1 MKKVVL
7 IDGNNLIFRSYYA
20 TAYRGEILTNSK
32 GLPTN
37 AVYAYIQMLL
47 KIIAEEKPS
56 HIMVAFDKGKTFR
69 HESYDDYKG
78 GRSETP
84 KELKEQIPYAKKVT
98 RAMGITVEEIENYE
112 ADDIIGTYS
121 KKIDEEVL
129 VVSSDRDLLQLIS
142 PNVKMKLLKMK
153 DYVYYNEKSF
163 YEDYGIKPIEIIDLK
178 ALMGDSS
185 DNIKGVAG
193 IGEKTALKLIKEYHT
208 IDNLYKNIDDL
219 KGKVKENLLND
230 KESAYKSLELATIYL
245 DVPIEVNLEKIA
257 YKGSN
262 EEELNSL
269 LKELEFNSLINK
281 MSIKKSEEK
290 LDIEIVEDINF
301 RLNEDYSLYLVS
313 SNLSY
318 FKSLTIGV
326 AISTKDKNYFIKKEY
341 FNEDLFNNNFN
352 KYTYDV
358 KRVDV
363 ALSLLNF
370 NNNINFDNYIAYYLL
385 NEKITE
391 DISFI
396 MLNKG
401 YDVKLNED
409 IFKKD
414 KLLIEEETLIND
426 ACKKARFIYEEKERL
441 KEEIEKN
448 NLHYLYYDIELKL
461 ASILANMEKE
471 GILVDK
477 DYLDSLESEI
487 KEKLKTLEEKI
498 YAISEEEFNISS
510 PKQLGVILF
519 EKLNIPYPKKSKNSN
534 YSTDKEV
541 LDKIRLFNPIV
552 SLVEEYRMLSKLN
565 SNYVV
570 GLKEQIM
577 SDNKVHTIY
586 NQCLTR
592 TGRLSS
598 KDPNLQNIPNHD
610 EYGRLIRK
618 CFVSKE
624 GYTFLSSDYSQ
635 IELRLFAELSN
646 VESLK
651 EAFINSE
658 DIHSFTASKIFNKDI
673 KDVTKEERS
682 RAKAVN
688 FGIIYGI
695 SSFGL
700 ANDLG
705 INVNDAKDFIDRY
718 MEKFDG
724 IKAYMKKEVEDAKEK
739 GYVTTIM
746 NRKRYI
752 DEIKAS
758 NYMIRMQGERM
769 ALNTPIQGSGSD
781 ILKKAMIDID
791 SEFKEKNIKSKMLLQ
806 IHDELIFE
814 VKEEEIEI
822 VKEIVKERM
831 ENAFKLSVPLVV
843 DINMGKDLYE
853 AK

>member
-1 MKKVVL
+1 MEKVVL

-20 TAYRGEILTNSK
+20 TAYRGELLTNSK

-37 AVYAYIQMLL
+37 AIYAYVQMLI
-47 KIIAEEKPS
+47 KIIAEEKPT

-78 GRSETP
+78 GRNETP
-84 KELKEQIPYAKKVT
+84 SELKQQIPYAKQIT
-98 RAMGITVEEIENYE
+98 RAMGITVEELENYE

-121 KKIDEEVL
+121 KKIETEVL
-129 VVSSDRDLLQLIS
+129 LVSSDRDLLQLIS

-153 DYVYYNEKSF
+153 DFIYYDEKSF
-163 YEDYGIKPIEIIDLK
+163 YEDYGIKPIEVIDLK

-185 DNIKGVAG
+185 DNIKGVTG

-208 IDNLYKNIDDL
+208 IDNLYKNIDNL
-219 KGKVKENLLND
+219 KGKIKENLLND

-245 DVPIEVNLEKIA
+245 NVPIEVNLEKIV

-269 LKELEFNSLINK
+269 LKELEFTSLFNK
-281 MSIKKSEEK
+281 MKMKKNEEK
-290 LDIEIVEDINF
+290 LEIEIIEDTNF
-301 RLNEDYSLYLVS
+301 SLNEDYSLYLLS

-318 FKSLTIGV
+318 FKSKTLGV
-326 AISTKDKNYFIKKEY
+326 AISTKDKNYFIKTEY
-341 FNEDLFNNNFN
+341 FNDKIFNNNFN
-352 KYTYDV
+352 KYTYDE

-391 DISFI
+391 DIAFI
-396 MLNKG
+396 MNNKG

-414 KLLIEEETLIND
+414 KILIEEENLIND
-426 ACKKARFIYEEKERL
+426 ACKKARFIYEEKNRL
-441 KEEIEKN
+441 IEEIDKN
-448 NLHYLYYDIELKL
+448 DLHYLYYDIELKL
-461 ASILANMEKE
+461 ALILANMEKE

-477 DYLDSLESEI
+477 SYLDNLEIEI
-487 KEKLKTLEEKI
+487 RAKLKDLEEKI

-541 LDKIRLFNPIV
+541 LDKIRIFNPIV

-577 SDNKVHTIY
+577 SDNKIHTIY

-618 CFVSKE
+618 CFISQE

-635 IELRLFAELSN
+635 IELRLFAEFSN
-646 VESLK
+646 VDSLK
-651 EAFINSE
+651 EAFINNE
-658 DIHSFTASKIFNKDI
+658 DIHRFTAAKIFNKDI

-682 RAKAVN
+682 KAKAVN

-700 ANDLG
+700 ANDLS
-705 INVNDAKDFIDRY
+705 INVNDAKDFIDKY
-718 MEKFDG
+718 MEKFHG
-724 IKAYMKKEVEDAKEK
+724 IKEYMKKEVEDAKK
-739 GYVTTIM
+739 LGYVKTIM
-746 NRKRYI
+746 NRKRLI
-752 DEIKAS
+752 DEIKSS

-791 SEFKEKNIKSKMLLQ
+791 TEFKNKNIKSKMLLQ
-806 IHDELIFE
+806 IHDELVFE

-822 VKEIVKERM
+822 VKEIVKEKM
-831 ENAFKLSVPLVV
+831 ENAFKLSVPLIV
-843 DINMGKDLYE
+843 DINLGKDLYE

>member
-142 PNVKMKLLKMK
+142 PNVRMKLLKMK
-153 DYVYYNEKSF
+153 DYIYYDEKSF

-341 FNEDLFNNNFN
+341 FNEALFNNNFN

-370 NNNINFDNYIAYYLL
+370 SNNINFDNYIAYYLL

-477 DYLDSLESEI
+477 DYLDSLEGEI

-552 SLVEEYRMLSKLN
+552 TLVEEYRMLSKLN

-618 CFVSKE
+618 CFVSQE

-814 VKEEEIEI
+814 VKEEEKEI

>member
-78 GRSETP
+78 GRNETP

-341 FNEDLFNNNFN
+341 FNENLFNNNFN

-487 KEKLKTLEEKI
+487 KGKLKTLEEKI

-618 CFVSKE
+618 CFVSQE

-814 VKEEEIEI
+814 VKEEE
-822 VKEIVKERM
+822 KEIVKKIVKEKM

>member
-78 GRSETP
+78 GRNETP

-142 PNVKMKLLKMK
+142 PNVRMKLLKMK

-341 FNEDLFNNNFN
+341 FNENLFNNNFN

-414 KLLIEEETLIND
+414 KVLIEEETLIND

-510 PKQLGVILF
+510 PKQLGVILS

-552 SLVEEYRMLSKLN
+552 TLVEEYRMLSKLN

-618 CFVSKE
+618 CFVSQE

-724 IKAYMKKEVEDAKEK
+724 IKDYMKKEVDDAKEK

-814 VKEEEIEI
+814 VKEEEKEI
-822 VKEIVKERM
+822 VKEIVKEKM

>member
-1 MKKVVL
+1 MEKVIL

-20 TAYRGEILTNSK
+20 TAYRGELLTNSK

-37 AVYAYIQMLL
+37 AIYAYVQMLL
-47 KIIAEEKPS
+47 KIIAEEKPT

-69 HESYDDYKG
+69 HESYDDYKC
-78 GRSETP
+78 GRNETP
-84 KELKEQIPYAKKVT
+84 NDLKVQIPYAKQIT

-121 KKIDEEVL
+121 KKIEKEVL

-153 DYVYYNEKSF
+153 DFIYYDEKKF

-208 IDNLYKNIDDL
+208 LDNLYNNIDII
-219 KGKVKENLLND
+219 KGKIKDNLIND

-245 DVPIEVNLEKIA
+245 SVPIEVNLEKIVF
-257 YKGSN
+257 KGSN

-269 LKELEFNSLINK
+269 LEELEFTSLFSK
-281 MSIKKSEEK
+281 MKLKKEEEK
-290 LDIEIVEDINF
+290 LNIEIVEDNNF
-301 RLNEDYSLYLVS
+301 SLNEDYSLYLVS

-318 FKSLTIGV
+318 FKSTTIGV
-326 AISTKDKNYFIKKEY
+326 AISTKNKNYFIKKEY
-341 FNEDLFNNNFN
+341 FNDNLFNNKFN
-352 KYTYDV
+352 KYTYDL

-363 ALSLLNF
+363 ALSLINF
-370 NNNINFDNYIAYYLL
+370 DNNINFDNYIAYYLL

-391 DISFI
+391 DIAVI
-396 MLNKG
+396 MNNKG

-414 KLLIEEETLIND
+414 KILIEEETLIND
-426 ACKKARFIYEEKERL
+426 ACKKARFIYEEKDSL
-441 KEEIEKN
+441 KEKIEEN
-448 NLHYLYYDIELKL
+448 DLHYLYYDIELKL
-461 ASILANMEKE
+461 TLILDNMEKE

-477 DYLDSLESEI
+477 SYLDNLEIEI
-487 KEKLKTLEEKI
+487 RAKLKDLEEKI

-541 LDKIRLFNPIV
+541 LDKIRMFNPIV

-577 SDNKVHTIY
+577 SDNKIHTIY

-618 CFVSKE
+618 CFISKD
-624 GYTFLSSDYSQ
+624 GYSFLSSDYSQ
-635 IELRLFAELSN
+635 IELRLFAEFSN
-646 VESLK
+646 VDSLK
-651 EAFINSE
+651 EAFINNE
-658 DIHSFTASKIFNKDI
+658 DIHRFTAAKIFNKDI

-682 RAKAVN
+682 KAKAVN

-700 ANDLG
+700 ANDLS
-705 INVNDAKDFIDRY
+705 INLNDAKDFIDKY
-718 MEKFDG
+718 MEKFHG
-724 IKAYMKKEVEDAKEK
+724 IKEYMKKEVEEAKK
-739 GYVTTIM
+739 LGYVKTIM
-746 NRKRYI
+746 NRKRPI
-752 DEIKAS
+752 DEIKS
-758 NYMIRMQGERM
+758 TNYMIRMQGERM

-791 SEFKEKNIKSKMLLQ
+791 TEFKNKNIKSKMLLQ
-806 IHDELIFE
+806 IHDELVFE

-822 VKEIVKERM
+822 VKEIVKEKM

-843 DINMGKDLYE
+843 DINVGKDLYE

>member
-1 MKKVVL
+1 MEKVVL

-20 TAYRGEILTNSK
+20 TAYRGELLTNSK

-37 AVYAYIQMLL
+37 AIYAYVQMLI
-47 KIIAEEKPS
+47 KIIAEEKPT

-78 GRSETP
+78 GRNETP
-84 KELKEQIPYAKKVT
+84 SELKQQIPYAKQIT
-98 RAMGITVEEIENYE
+98 RAMGITVEELENYE

-121 KKIDEEVL
+121 KKIETEVL
-129 VVSSDRDLLQLIS
+129 LVSSDRDLLQLIS

-153 DYVYYNEKSF
+153 DFIYYDEKSF
-163 YEDYGIKPIEIIDLK
+163 YEDYGIKPIEVIDLK

-185 DNIKGVAG
+185 DNIKGVTG

-208 IDNLYKNIDDL
+208 IDNLYKNIDNL
-219 KGKVKENLLND
+219 KGKIKENLLND

-245 DVPIEVNLEKIA
+245 NVPIEVNLEKIV
-257 YKGSN
+257 YKGSD

-269 LKELEFNSLINK
+269 LKELEFTSLFNK
-281 MSIKKSEEK
+281 MKMKKNEEK
-290 LDIEIVEDINF
+290 LEIEIIEDTNF
-301 RLNEDYSLYLVS
+301 SLNEDYSLYLLS

-318 FKSLTIGV
+318 FKSKTLGV
-326 AISTKDKNYFIKKEY
+326 AISTKDKNYFIKTEY
-341 FNEDLFNNNFN
+341 FNDKIFNNNFN

-391 DISFI
+391 DIAFI
-396 MLNKG
+396 MNNKG

-414 KLLIEEETLIND
+414 KILIEEENLIND
-426 ACKKARFIYEEKERL
+426 ACKKARFIYEEKNRL
-441 KEEIEKN
+441 IEKIDKN
-448 NLHYLYYDIELKL
+448 DLHYLYYDIELKL
-461 ASILANMEKE
+461 SLILANMEKE

-477 DYLDSLESEI
+477 SYLDNLEIEI
-487 KEKLKTLEEKI
+487 RAKLKDLEEKI

-541 LDKIRLFNPIV
+541 LDKIRIFNPIV

-577 SDNKVHTIY
+577 SDNKIHTIY

-618 CFVSKE
+618 CFISQE

-635 IELRLFAELSN
+635 IELRLFAEFSN
-646 VESLK
+646 VDSLK
-651 EAFINSE
+651 EAFINNE
-658 DIHSFTASKIFNKDI
+658 DIHRFTAAKIFNKDI

-682 RAKAVN
+682 KAKAVN

-700 ANDLG
+700 ANDLS
-705 INVNDAKDFIDRY
+705 INVNDAKDFIDKY
-718 MEKFDG
+718 MEKFHG
-724 IKAYMKKEVEDAKEK
+724 IKEYMKKEVEDAKK
-739 GYVTTIM
+739 LGYVKTIM
-746 NRKRYI
+746 NRKRLI
-752 DEIKAS
+752 DEIKSS

-791 SEFKEKNIKSKMLLQ
+791 TEFKNKNIKSKMLLQ
-806 IHDELIFE
+806 IHDELVFE
-814 VKEEEIEI
+814 VKEEEIKI
-822 VKEIVKERM
+822 VKEIVKEKM
-831 ENAFKLSVPLVV
+831 ENAFKLSVPLIV
-843 DINMGKDLYE
+843 DINLGKDLYE

>member
-1 MKKVVL
+1 MEKVVL

-20 TAYRGEILTNSK
+20 TAYRGELLTNSK

-37 AVYAYIQMLL
+37 AIYAYVQMLI
-47 KIIAEEKPS
+47 KIIAEEKPT

-78 GRSETP
+78 GRNETP
-84 KELKEQIPYAKKVT
+84 SELKQQIPYAKQIT
-98 RAMGITVEEIENYE
+98 RAMGITVEELENYE

-121 KKIDEEVL
+121 KKIETEVL
-129 VVSSDRDLLQLIS
+129 LVSSDRDLLQLIS

-153 DYVYYNEKSF
+153 DFIYYDEKSF
-163 YEDYGIKPIEIIDLK
+163 YEDYGIKPIEVIDLK

-185 DNIKGVAG
+185 DNIKGVTG

-208 IDNLYKNIDDL
+208 IDNLYKNIDNL
-219 KGKVKENLLND
+219 KGKIKENLLND

-245 DVPIEVNLEKIA
+245 NVPIEVNLEKIV
-257 YKGSN
+257 YKGSD

-269 LKELEFNSLINK
+269 LKELEFTSLFNK
-281 MSIKKSEEK
+281 MKMKKNEEK
-290 LDIEIVEDINF
+290 LEIEIIEDTNF
-301 RLNEDYSLYLVS
+301 SLNEDYSLYLLS

-318 FKSLTIGV
+318 FKSKTLGV
-326 AISTKDKNYFIKKEY
+326 AISTKDKNYFIKTEY
-341 FNEDLFNNNFN
+341 FNDKIFNNNFN

-391 DISFI
+391 DIAFI
-396 MLNKG
+396 MNNKG

-414 KLLIEEETLIND
+414 KILIEEENLIND
-426 ACKKARFIYEEKERL
+426 ACKKARFIYEEKNRL
-441 KEEIEKN
+441 IEEIDKN
-448 NLHYLYYDIELKL
+448 DLHYLYYDIELKL
-461 ASILANMEKE
+461 ALILANMEKE

-477 DYLDSLESEI
+477 SYLDNLEIEI
-487 KEKLKTLEEKI
+487 RAKLKDLEEKI

-541 LDKIRLFNPIV
+541 LDKIRIFNPIV

-577 SDNKVHTIY
+577 SDNKIHTIY

-618 CFVSKE
+618 CFISQE

-635 IELRLFAELSN
+635 IELRLFAEFSN
-646 VESLK
+646 VDSLK
-651 EAFINSE
+651 EAFINNE
-658 DIHSFTASKIFNKDI
+658 DIHRFTAAKIFNKDI

-682 RAKAVN
+682 KAKAVN

-700 ANDLG
+700 ANDLS
-705 INVNDAKDFIDRY
+705 INVNDAKDFIDKY
-718 MEKFDG
+718 MEKFHG
-724 IKAYMKKEVEDAKEK
+724 IKEYMKKEVEDAKTL
-739 GYVTTIM
+739 GYVKTIM
-746 NRKRYI
+746 NRKRLI
-752 DEIKAS
+752 DEIKS
-758 NYMIRMQGERM
+758 TNYMIRMQGERM

-791 SEFKEKNIKSKMLLQ
+791 TEFKNKNIKSKMLLQ
-806 IHDELIFE
+806 IHDELVFE
-814 VKEEEIEI
+814 VKEDEIEI
-822 VKEIVKERM
+822 VKEIVKEKM
-831 ENAFKLSVPLVV
+831 ENAFKLSVPLIV
-843 DINMGKDLYE
+843 DINLGKDLYE

>member
-142 PNVKMKLLKMK
+142 PNVRMKLLKMK
-153 DYVYYNEKSF
+153 DYVYYDEKSF

-230 KESAYKSLELATIYL
+230 KENAYKSLELATIYL

-414 KLLIEEETLIND
+414 KVLIEEETLIND

-461 ASILANMEKE
+461 ASILSNMEKE

-618 CFVSKE
+618 CFVSQE

-724 IKAYMKKEVEDAKEK
+724 IKAYMKKEVDDAKEK

-814 VKEEEIEI
+814 VKEEEKEI
-822 VKEIVKERM
+822 VKKIVKERM

>member
-341 FNEDLFNNNFN
+341 FNENLFNNNFN

-487 KEKLKTLEEKI
+487 KGKLKTLEEKI

-618 CFVSKE
+618 CFVSQE

-814 VKEEEIEI
+814 VKEEE
-822 VKEIVKERM
+822 KEIVKKIVKEKM

>member
-142 PNVKMKLLKMK
+142 PNVRMKLLKMK
-153 DYVYYNEKSF
+153 DYIYYDEKSF

-414 KLLIEEETLIND
+414 KVLIEEETLIND

-618 CFVSKE
+618 CFVSQE

-814 VKEEEIEI
+814 VKEEEKEI

-831 ENAFKLSVPLVV
+831 ENAFKLSFPLVV

>member
-78 GRSETP
+78 GRNETP

-352 KYTYDV
+352 KYTYDI

-414 KLLIEEETLIND
+414 KVLIEEETLIND

-487 KEKLKTLEEKI
+487 KGKLKTLEEKI

-618 CFVSKE
+618 CFIAKD

-724 IKAYMKKEVEDAKEK
+724 IKDYMKKEVDDAKEK

-814 VKEEEIEI
+814 VKEEEKEI
-822 VKEIVKERM
+822 VKEIVKEKM

>member
-47 KIIAEEKPS
+47 KIISEEKPS

-153 DYVYYNEKSF
+153 DYVYYDEKSF

-326 AISTKDKNYFIKKEY
+326 AISTKDKNYFIKKKY

-352 KYTYDV
+352 KYTYDI

-370 NNNINFDNYIAYYLL
+370 SNNINFDNYIAYYLL

-414 KLLIEEETLIND
+414 KVLIEEETLIND

-477 DYLDSLESEI
+477 DYLDNLESEI

-519 EKLNIPYPKKSKNSN
+519 EKLNIPYPKKNKNSN

-618 CFVSKE
+618 CFVSQE

-724 IKAYMKKEVEDAKEK
+724 IKAYMKKEVDDAKEK

-822 VKEIVKERM
+822 VKEIVKEKM

>member
-153 DYVYYNEKSF
+153 DYVYYDEKSF

-230 KESAYKSLELATIYL
+230 KENAYKSLELATIYL

-290 LDIEIVEDINF
+290 LDIEIVEGINF

-352 KYTYDV
+352 KYTYDI

-618 CFVSKE
+618 CFVSQE

-814 VKEEEIEI
+814 VKEEEKEI

>member
-1 MKKVVL
+1 MEKVVL

-20 TAYRGEILTNSK
+20 TAYRGELLTNSK

-37 AVYAYIQMLL
+37 AIYAYVQMLL
-47 KIIAEEKPS
+47 KIIAEEKPT

-78 GRSETP
+78 GRNETP
-84 KELKEQIPYAKKVT
+84 NDLKVQIPYAKQIT

-121 KKIDEEVL
+121 KKIEKEVL

-153 DYVYYNEKSF
+153 DFIYYDEKKF

-208 IDNLYKNIDDL
+208 LDNLYNNIDSI
-219 KGKVKENLLND
+219 KGKIKDNLIND

-245 DVPIEVNLEKIA
+245 SVPIEVNLEKIVF
-257 YKGSN
+257 KGSN

-269 LKELEFNSLINK
+269 LEELEFTSLFSK
-281 MSIKKSEEK
+281 MKLKKEEEK
-290 LDIEIVEDINF
+290 LNIEIVEDNNF
-301 RLNEDYSLYLVS
+301 SLNEDYSLYLVS
-313 SNLSY
+313 SSLSY
-318 FKSLTIGV
+318 FKSTTIGV
-326 AISTKDKNYFIKKEY
+326 AISTKNKNYFIKKEY
-341 FNEDLFNNNFN
+341 FNDNLFNNKFN
-352 KYTYDV
+352 KYTYDL

-363 ALSLLNF
+363 ALSLINF
-370 NNNINFDNYIAYYLL
+370 DNNINFDNYIAYYLL

-391 DISFI
+391 DIAVI
-396 MLNKG
+396 MNNKG

-414 KLLIEEETLIND
+414 KILIEEETLIND
-426 ACKKARFIYEEKERL
+426 ACKKARFIYEKKDSL
-441 KEEIEKN
+441 KEKIEEN
-448 NLHYLYYDIELKL
+448 DLHYLYYDIELKL
-461 ASILANMEKE
+461 ALILANMEKE

-477 DYLDSLESEI
+477 DYLDKLESEI
-487 KEKLKTLEEKI
+487 KIKLKDLEDKI
-498 YAISEEEFNISS
+498 YTISEEEFNISS

-541 LDKIRLFNPIV
+541 LDKIRMFNPIV

-577 SDNKVHTIY
+577 SDNKIHTIY

-618 CFVSKE
+618 CFISKN
-624 GYTFLSSDYSQ
+624 GYSFLSSDYSQ
-635 IELRLFAELSN
+635 IELRLFAEFSN
-646 VESLK
+646 VDSLK
-651 EAFINSE
+651 EAFIHNE
-658 DIHSFTASKIFNKDI
+658 DIHRFTAAKIFNKDI

-682 RAKAVN
+682 KAKAVN

-700 ANDLG
+700 ANDLS
-705 INVNDAKDFIDRY
+705 INLNDAKDFIDKY
-718 MEKFDG
+718 MEKFNG
-724 IKAYMKKEVEDAKEK
+724 IKEYMKKEVEEAKK
-739 GYVTTIM
+739 LGYVKTIM
-746 NRKRYI
+746 NRKRPI
-752 DEIKAS
+752 DEIKS
-758 NYMIRMQGERM
+758 TNYMIRMQGERM

-791 SEFKEKNIKSKMLLQ
+791 SEFKNKNIKSKMLLQ
-806 IHDELIFE
+806 IHDELVFE
-814 VKEEEIEI
+814 VKEEELELVKII
-822 VKEIVKERM
+822 VKEKM

-843 DINMGKDLYE
+843 DINVGKDLYE

>member
-142 PNVKMKLLKMK
+142 PNVRMKLLKMK
-153 DYVYYNEKSF
+153 DYVYYDEKSF
-163 YEDYGIKPIEIIDLK
+163 YEDYGIKPIKIIDLK

-363 ALSLLNF
+363 ALSLLNM

-448 NLHYLYYDIELKL
+448 DLHYLYYDIELKL

-477 DYLDSLESEI
+477 AYLDSLEGEI

-552 SLVEEYRMLSKLN
+552 TLVEEYRMLSKLN

-618 CFVSKE
+618 CFVSQE

-724 IKAYMKKEVEDAKEK
+724 IKDYMKKEVDDAKEK

-814 VKEEEIEI
+814 VKEEEKEI
-822 VKEIVKERM
+822 VKEIVKEKM

>member
-47 KIIAEEKPS
+47 KIISEEKPS

-142 PNVKMKLLKMK
+142 PNVRMKLLKMK
-153 DYVYYNEKSF
+153 DYVYYDEKSF

-370 NNNINFDNYIAYYLL
+370 SNNINFDNYIAYYLL

-618 CFVSKE
+618 CFIAKD

-822 VKEIVKERM
+822 VKEMVKERM

>member
-142 PNVKMKLLKMK
+142 PNVRMKLLKMK
-153 DYVYYNEKSF
+153 DYIYYDEKSF

-352 KYTYDV
+352 KYTYDI

-370 NNNINFDNYIAYYLL
+370 SNNINFDNYIAYYLL

-414 KLLIEEETLIND
+414 KVLIEEETLIND

-519 EKLNIPYPKKSKNSN
+519 EKLNIPYPKKNKNSN

-552 SLVEEYRMLSKLN
+552 SLVEEYRMLAKLN

-618 CFVSKE
+618 CFVSQE

-822 VKEIVKERM
+822 VKEIVKEKM

>member
-20 TAYRGEILTNSK
+20 TTYRGEILTNSK

-78 GRSETP
+78 GRNETP

-153 DYVYYNEKSF
+153 DYVYYDEKSF
-163 YEDYGIKPIEIIDLK
+163 YEDYGIKSIEIIDLK

-618 CFVSKE
+618 CFVSQE
-624 GYTFLSSDYSQ
+624 GYIFLSSDYSQ

-822 VKEIVKERM
+822 VKEIVKEKM

>member
-1 MKKVVL
+1 MEKVVL

-20 TAYRGEILTNSK
+20 TAYRGELLTNSK

-37 AVYAYIQMLL
+37 AIYAYVQMLI
-47 KIIAEEKPS
+47 KIIAEEKPT

-78 GRSETP
+78 GRNETP
-84 KELKEQIPYAKKVT
+84 SELKQQIPYAKQIT
-98 RAMGITVEEIENYE
+98 RAMGITVEELENYE

-121 KKIDEEVL
+121 KKIETEVL
-129 VVSSDRDLLQLIS
+129 LVSSDRDLLQLIS

-153 DYVYYNEKSF
+153 DFIYYDEKSF
-163 YEDYGIKPIEIIDLK
+163 YEDYGIKPIEVIDLK

-185 DNIKGVAG
+185 DNIKGVTG

-208 IDNLYKNIDDL
+208 IDNLYKNIDNL
-219 KGKVKENLLND
+219 KGKIKENLLND

-245 DVPIEVNLEKIA
+245 NVPIEVNLEKIV
-257 YKGSN
+257 YKGSD

-269 LKELEFNSLINK
+269 LKELEFTSLFNK
-281 MSIKKSEEK
+281 MKMKKNEEK
-290 LDIEIVEDINF
+290 LEIEIIEDANF
-301 RLNEDYSLYLVS
+301 SLNEDYSLYLLS

-318 FKSLTIGV
+318 FKSKTLGV
-326 AISTKDKNYFIKKEY
+326 AISTKDKNYFIKTEY
-341 FNEDLFNNNFN
+341 FNDKIFNNNFN

-391 DISFI
+391 DIAFI
-396 MLNKG
+396 MNNKG

-414 KLLIEEETLIND
+414 KILIEEENLIND
-426 ACKKARFIYEEKERL
+426 ACKKARFIYEEKNRL
-441 KEEIEKN
+441 IEEIDKN
-448 NLHYLYYDIELKL
+448 DLHYLYYDIELKL
-461 ASILANMEKE
+461 ALILANMEKE

-477 DYLDSLESEI
+477 SYLDNLEIEI
-487 KEKLKTLEEKI
+487 RAKLKDLEEKI

-541 LDKIRLFNPIV
+541 LDKIRIFNPIV

-577 SDNKVHTIY
+577 SDNKIHTIY

-618 CFVSKE
+618 CFISQE

-724 IKAYMKKEVEDAKEK
+724 IKDYMKKEVDDAKEK

-822 VKEIVKERM
+822 VKEIVKEKM

>member
-1 MKKVVL
+1 MEKVVL

-20 TAYRGEILTNSK
+20 TAYRGELLTNSK

-37 AVYAYIQMLL
+37 AIYAYVQMLI
-47 KIIAEEKPS
+47 KIIAEEKPT

-78 GRSETP
+78 GRNETP
-84 KELKEQIPYAKKVT
+84 SELKQQIPYAKQIT
-98 RAMGITVEEIENYE
+98 RAMGITVEELENYE

-121 KKIDEEVL
+121 KKIETEVL
-129 VVSSDRDLLQLIS
+129 LVSSDRDLLQLIS

-153 DYVYYNEKSF
+153 DFIYYDEKSF
-163 YEDYGIKPIEIIDLK
+163 YEDYGIKPIEVIDLK

-185 DNIKGVAG
+185 DNIKGVTG

-208 IDNLYKNIDDL
+208 IDNLYKNINNL
-219 KGKVKENLLND
+219 KGKIKENLLND

-245 DVPIEVNLEKIA
+245 NVPIEVNLEKIV
-257 YKGSN
+257 YKGSD

-269 LKELEFNSLINK
+269 LKELEFTSLFNK
-281 MSIKKSEEK
+281 MKMKKNEEK
-290 LDIEIVEDINF
+290 LKIEIIEDTNF
-301 RLNEDYSLYLVS
+301 SLNEDYSLYLLS

-318 FKSLTIGV
+318 FKSKTLGV
-326 AISTKDKNYFIKKEY
+326 AISTKDKNYFIKTEY
-341 FNEDLFNNNFN
+341 FNDKIFNNNFN

-391 DISFI
+391 DIAFI
-396 MLNKG
+396 MNNKG

-414 KLLIEEETLIND
+414 KILIEEENLIND
-426 ACKKARFIYEEKERL
+426 ACKKARFIYEEKNRL
-441 KEEIEKN
+441 IEEIDKN
-448 NLHYLYYDIELKL
+448 DLHYLYYDIELKL
-461 ASILANMEKE
+461 ALILANMEKE

-477 DYLDSLESEI
+477 SYLDNLEIEI
-487 KEKLKTLEEKI
+487 RAKLKDLEEKI

-541 LDKIRLFNPIV
+541 LDKIRIFNPIV

-577 SDNKVHTIY
+577 SDNKIHTIY

-618 CFVSKE
+618 CFISQE

-635 IELRLFAELSN
+635 IELRLFAEFSN
-646 VESLK
+646 VDSLK
-651 EAFINSE
+651 EAFINNE
-658 DIHSFTASKIFNKDI
+658 DIHRFTAAKIFNKDI

-682 RAKAVN
+682 KAKAVN

-700 ANDLG
+700 ANDLS
-705 INVNDAKDFIDRY
+705 INVNDAKDFIDKY
-718 MEKFDG
+718 MEKFHG
-724 IKAYMKKEVEDAKEK
+724 IKEYMKKEVEDAKK
-739 GYVTTIM
+739 LGYVKTIM
-746 NRKRYI
+746 NRKRLI
-752 DEIKAS
+752 DEIKSS

-791 SEFKEKNIKSKMLLQ
+791 TEFKNKNIKSKMLLQ
-806 IHDELIFE
+806 IHDELVFE
-814 VKEEEIEI
+814 VKEEEIKI
-822 VKEIVKERM
+822 VKEIVKEKM
-831 ENAFKLSVPLVV
+831 ENAFKLSVPLIV
-843 DINMGKDLYE
+843 DINLGKDLYE

>member
-1 MKKVVL
+1 MEKVVL

-20 TAYRGEILTNSK
+20 TAYRGELLTNSK

-37 AVYAYIQMLL
+37 AIYAYVQMLI
-47 KIIAEEKPS
+47 KIIAEEKPT

-78 GRSETP
+78 GRNETP
-84 KELKEQIPYAKKVT
+84 SELKQQIPYAKQIT
-98 RAMGITVEEIENYE
+98 RAMGITVEELENYE

-121 KKIDEEVL
+121 KKIETEVL
-129 VVSSDRDLLQLIS
+129 LVSSDRDLLQLIS

-153 DYVYYNEKSF
+153 DFIYYDEKSF
-163 YEDYGIKPIEIIDLK
+163 YEDYGIKPIEVIDLK

-185 DNIKGVAG
+185 DNIKGVTG

-208 IDNLYKNIDDL
+208 IDNLYKNIDNL
-219 KGKVKENLLND
+219 KGKIKENLLND

-245 DVPIEVNLEKIA
+245 NVPIEVNLEKIV
-257 YKGSN
+257 YKGSD

-269 LKELEFNSLINK
+269 LKELEFTSLFNK
-281 MSIKKSEEK
+281 MKMKKNEEK
-290 LDIEIVEDINF
+290 LEIEIIEDTNF
-301 RLNEDYSLYLVS
+301 SLNEDYSLYLLS

-318 FKSLTIGV
+318 FKSKTLGV
-326 AISTKDKNYFIKKEY
+326 AISTKDKNYFIKTEY
-341 FNEDLFNNNFN
+341 FNDKIFNNNFN

-391 DISFI
+391 DIAFI
-396 MLNKG
+396 MNNKG

-414 KLLIEEETLIND
+414 KILIEEENLIND
-426 ACKKARFIYEEKERL
+426 ACKKARFIYEEKNRL
-441 KEEIEKN
+441 IEEIDKN
-448 NLHYLYYDIELKL
+448 DLHYLYYDIELKL
-461 ASILANMEKE
+461 ALILANMEKE

-477 DYLDSLESEI
+477 SYLDNLEIEI
-487 KEKLKTLEEKI
+487 RAKLKDLEEKI

-541 LDKIRLFNPIV
+541 LDKIRIFNPIV

-577 SDNKVHTIY
+577 SDNKIHTIY
-586 NQCLTR
+586 
-592 TGRLSS
+592 
-598 KDPNLQNIPNHD
+598 NHD

-618 CFVSKE
+618 CFISQE

-635 IELRLFAELSN
+635 IELRLFAEFSN
-646 VESLK
+646 VDSLK
-651 EAFINSE
+651 EAFINNE
-658 DIHSFTASKIFNKDI
+658 DIHRFTAAKIFNKDI
-673 KDVTKEERS
+673 KEVTKEERS
-682 RAKAVN
+682 KAKAVN

-700 ANDLG
+700 ANDLS
-705 INVNDAKDFIDRY
+705 INVNDAKDFIDKY
-718 MEKFDG
+718 MEKFHG
-724 IKAYMKKEVEDAKEK
+724 IKEYMKKEVEDAKK
-739 GYVTTIM
+739 LGYVKTIM
-746 NRKRYI
+746 NRKRLI
-752 DEIKAS
+752 DEIKSS

-791 SEFKEKNIKSKMLLQ
+791 TEFKNKNIKSKMLLQ
-806 IHDELIFE
+806 IHDELVFE

-822 VKEIVKERM
+822 VKEIVKEKM
-831 ENAFKLSVPLVV
+831 ENAFKLSVPLIV
-843 DINMGKDLYE
+843 DINLGKDLYE

>member
-1 MKKVVL
+1 MEKVVL

-20 TAYRGEILTNSK
+20 TAYRGELLTNSK

-37 AVYAYIQMLL
+37 AIYAYVQMLL
-47 KIIAEEKPS
+47 KIIAEEKPT

-78 GRSETP
+78 GRNETP
-84 KELKEQIPYAKKVT
+84 NDLKVQIPYAKQIT

-121 KKIDEEVL
+121 KKIEKEVL

-153 DYVYYNEKSF
+153 DFIYYDEKKF

-208 IDNLYKNIDDL
+208 LDNLYNNIDII
-219 KGKVKENLLND
+219 KGKIKDNLIND

-245 DVPIEVNLEKIA
+245 SVPIEVNLEKIVF
-257 YKGSN
+257 KGSN

-269 LKELEFNSLINK
+269 LEELEFTSLFSK
-281 MSIKKSEEK
+281 MKLKKEEEK
-290 LDIEIVEDINF
+290 LNIEIVEDNNF
-301 RLNEDYSLYLVS
+301 SLNEDYSLYLVS

-318 FKSLTIGV
+318 FKSTTIGV
-326 AISTKDKNYFIKKEY
+326 AISTKNKNYFIKKEY
-341 FNEDLFNNNFN
+341 FNDNLFNNKFN
-352 KYTYDV
+352 KYTYDL

-363 ALSLLNF
+363 ALSLIDF
-370 NNNINFDNYIAYYLL
+370 DNNINFDNYIAYYLL

-391 DISFI
+391 DVAVI
-396 MLNKG
+396 MNNKG

-414 KLLIEEETLIND
+414 KILIEEETLIND
-426 ACKKARFIYEEKERL
+426 ACKKARFIYEEKDSL
-441 KEEIEKN
+441 KEKIEEN
-448 NLHYLYYDIELKL
+448 DLHYLYYDIELKL
-461 ASILANMEKE
+461 ALILANMEKE

-477 DYLDSLESEI
+477 DYLDKLESEI
-487 KEKLKTLEEKI
+487 KLKLKDLEDKI
-498 YAISEEEFNISS
+498 YTISEEKFNISS

-541 LDKIRLFNPIV
+541 LDKIRMFNPIV

-570 GLKEQIM
+570 GLKEQVM
-577 SDNKVHTIY
+577 SDNKIHTIY

-618 CFVSKE
+618 CFISKD
-624 GYTFLSSDYSQ
+624 GYSFLSSDYSQ
-635 IELRLFAELSN
+635 IELRLFAEFSN
-646 VESLK
+646 VDSLK
-651 EAFINSE
+651 EAFIHNE
-658 DIHSFTASKIFNKDI
+658 DIHRFTAAKIFNKELNE
-673 KDVTKEERS
+673 VTKEERS
-682 RAKAVN
+682 KAKAVN

-700 ANDLG
+700 ANDLS
-705 INVNDAKDFIDRY
+705 INLNDAKDFIDKY
-718 MEKFDG
+718 MEKFNG
-724 IKAYMKKEVEDAKEK
+724 IKEYMKKEVEEAKK
-739 GYVTTIM
+739 LGYVKTIM
-746 NRKRYI
+746 NRKRPI
-752 DEIKAS
+752 DEIKS
-758 NYMIRMQGERM
+758 TNYMIRMQGERM

-791 SEFKEKNIKSKMLLQ
+791 SEFKNKNIKSKMLLQ
-806 IHDELIFE
+806 IHDELVFE
-814 VKEEEIEI
+814 VKEEELELVKII
-822 VKEIVKERM
+822 VKEKM

-843 DINMGKDLYE
+843 DINVGKDLYE

>member
-142 PNVKMKLLKMK
+142 PNVRMKLLKMK
-153 DYVYYNEKSF
+153 DYIYYDEKSF

-326 AISTKDKNYFIKKEY
+326 AISTKDKNYFIKKKY

-352 KYTYDV
+352 KYTYDI

-370 NNNINFDNYIAYYLL
+370 SNNINFDNYIAYYLL

-477 DYLDSLESEI
+477 DYLDSLEGEI

-618 CFVSKE
+618 CFVSQE

-814 VKEEEIEI
+814 VKEEEKEI
-822 VKEIVKERM
+822 VKEIVKEKM

>member
-153 DYVYYNEKSF
+153 DYVYYDEKSF

-326 AISTKDKNYFIKKEY
+326 AISTKDKNYFIKKKY

-352 KYTYDV
+352 KYTYDI

-370 NNNINFDNYIAYYLL
+370 SNNINFDNYIAYYLL

-414 KLLIEEETLIND
+414 KVLIEEETLIND

-477 DYLDSLESEI
+477 DYLDNLESEI

-519 EKLNIPYPKKSKNSN
+519 EKLNIPYPKKNKNSN

-618 CFVSKE
+618 CFVSQE

-724 IKAYMKKEVEDAKEK
+724 IKAYMKKEVDDAKEK

-822 VKEIVKERM
+822 VKEIVKEKM

>member
-142 PNVKMKLLKMK
+142 LNVKMKLLKMK

-230 KESAYKSLELATIYL
+230 KENAYKSLELATIYL

-281 MSIKKSEEK
+281 ISIKKSEEK

-352 KYTYDV
+352 KYTYDI

-396 MLNKG
+396 ILNKG

-618 CFVSKE
+618 CFVSQE

-724 IKAYMKKEVEDAKEK
+724 IKDYMKKEVDDAKEK

-752 DEIKAS
+752 EEIKAS
-758 NYMIRMQGERM
+758 NYMIRMQGERL

-814 VKEEEIEI
+814 VKEEEKEI
-822 VKEIVKERM
+822 VKEIVKEKM

>member
-352 KYTYDV
+352 KYTYDI

-414 KLLIEEETLIND
+414 KVLIEEETLIND

-487 KEKLKTLEEKI
+487 KGKLKTLEEKI

-552 SLVEEYRMLSKLN
+552 TLVEEYRMLSKLN

-618 CFVSKE
+618 CFVSQE

-724 IKAYMKKEVEDAKEK
+724 IKAYMKKEVDDAKEK

-822 VKEIVKERM
+822 VKEIVKEKM

>member
-1 MKKVVL
+1 MEKVVL

-20 TAYRGEILTNSK
+20 TAYRGELLTNSK

-37 AVYAYIQMLL
+37 AIYAYVQMLI
-47 KIIAEEKPS
+47 KIISEEKPT

-78 GRSETP
+78 GRNETP
-84 KELKEQIPYAKKVT
+84 IELKQQIPYAKQIT
-98 RAMGITVEEIENYE
+98 RAMGITVEELENYE

-121 KKIDEEVL
+121 KKIKTEVL
-129 VVSSDRDLLQLIS
+129 LVSSDRDLLQLLS

-153 DYVYYNEKSF
+153 DFIYYDEKSF
-163 YEDYGIKPIEIIDLK
+163 YEDYGIKPIEVIDLK

-185 DNIKGVAG
+185 DNIKGVTG

-208 IDNLYKNIDDL
+208 IDNLYKNIDNL
-219 KGKVKENLLND
+219 KGKIKENLLND

-245 DVPIEVNLEKIA
+245 NVPIEVNLEKIL

-269 LKELEFNSLINK
+269 LKELEFSSLFNK
-281 MSIKKSEEK
+281 MKMKKNEEK
-290 LDIEIVEDINF
+290 LEIEIIKDTNF
-301 RLNEDYSLYLVS
+301 SLNEDYSLYLLS

-318 FKSLTIGV
+318 FKSKTLGV
-326 AISTKDKNYFIKKEY
+326 AISTKDKNYFIKTEY
-341 FNEDLFNNNFN
+341 FNDKIFNNNFN

-385 NEKITE
+385 NDKITE
-391 DISFI
+391 DIAFI
-396 MLNKG
+396 MNNKG

-414 KLLIEEETLIND
+414 KILIEEENLIND
-426 ACKKARFIYEEKERL
+426 ACKKARFIYEEKNRL
-441 KEEIEKN
+441 IEEIDKN
-448 NLHYLYYDIELKL
+448 DLHYLYYDIELKL
-461 ASILANMEKE
+461 ALILANMEKE

-477 DYLDSLESEI
+477 SYLDNLEIEI
-487 KEKLKTLEEKI
+487 RVKLKDLEEKI

-541 LDKIRLFNPIV
+541 LDKIRIFNPIV

-577 SDNKVHTIY
+577 SDNKIHTIY

-618 CFVSKE
+618 CFISKE

-635 IELRLFAELSN
+635 IELRLFAEFSN
-646 VESLK
+646 VDSLK
-651 EAFINSE
+651 EAFINNE
-658 DIHSFTASKIFNKDI
+658 DIHRFTAAKIFNKDI

-682 RAKAVN
+682 KAKAVN

-700 ANDLG
+700 ANDLS
-705 INVNDAKDFIDRY
+705 INVNDAKDFIDKY
-718 MEKFDG
+718 MEKFHG
-724 IKAYMKKEVEDAKEK
+724 IKEYMKKEVEDAKK
-739 GYVTTIM
+739 LGYVKTIM
-746 NRKRYI
+746 NRKRLI
-752 DEIKAS
+752 DEIKS
-758 NYMIRMQGERM
+758 TNYMIRMQGERM

-791 SEFKEKNIKSKMLLQ
+791 TEFKNKNIKSKMLLQ
-806 IHDELIFE
+806 IHDELVFE
-814 VKEEEIEI
+814 VKEEEIEL
-822 VKEIVKERM
+822 VKEIVKEKM
-831 ENAFKLSVPLVV
+831 ENAFKLSVPLIV
-843 DINMGKDLYE
+843 DINLGKDLYE

>member
-1 MKKVVL
+1 MEKVVL

-20 TAYRGEILTNSK
+20 TAYRGELLTNSK

-37 AVYAYIQMLL
+37 AIYAYVQMLI
-47 KIIAEEKPS
+47 KIIAEEKPT

-78 GRSETP
+78 GRNETP
-84 KELKEQIPYAKKVT
+84 SELKQQIPYAKQIT
-98 RAMGITVEEIENYE
+98 RAMGITIEELENYE

-121 KKIDEEVL
+121 KKIETEVL
-129 VVSSDRDLLQLIS
+129 LVSSDRDLLQLIS

-153 DYVYYNEKSF
+153 DFIYYDEKSF
-163 YEDYGIKPIEIIDLK
+163 YEDYGIKPIEVIDLK

-185 DNIKGVAG
+185 DNIKGVTG

-208 IDNLYKNIDDL
+208 IDNLYKNIDNL
-219 KGKVKENLLND
+219 KGKIKENLLND

-245 DVPIEVNLEKIA
+245 NVPIEVNLEKIV

-262 EEELNSL
+262 EEELNIL
-269 LKELEFNSLINK
+269 LKELEFTSLFNK
-281 MSIKKSEEK
+281 MKMKKNEEK
-290 LDIEIVEDINF
+290 LEIEIIEDTNF
-301 RLNEDYSLYLVS
+301 SLNEDYSLYLLS

-318 FKSLTIGV
+318 FKSKTLGV
-326 AISTKDKNYFIKKEY
+326 AISTKDKNYFIKTEY
-341 FNEDLFNNNFN
+341 FNDKIFNNNFN

-391 DISFI
+391 DIAFI
-396 MLNKG
+396 MNNKG

-414 KLLIEEETLIND
+414 KILIEEENLIND
-426 ACKKARFIYEEKERL
+426 ACKKAKFIYEEKNRL
-441 KEEIEKN
+441 IEEIDKN
-448 NLHYLYYDIELKL
+448 DLHYLYYDIELKL
-461 ASILANMEKE
+461 ALILANMEKE

-477 DYLDSLESEI
+477 SYLDNLEIEI
-487 KEKLKTLEEKI
+487 RAKLKDLEEKI

-541 LDKIRLFNPIV
+541 LDKIRIFNPIV

-577 SDNKVHTIY
+577 SDNKIHTIY

-618 CFVSKE
+618 CFVSQE

-635 IELRLFAELSN
+635 IELRLFAEFSN
-646 VESLK
+646 VDSLK
-651 EAFINSE
+651 EAFINNE
-658 DIHSFTASKIFNKDI
+658 DIHRFTAAKIFNKDI

-682 RAKAVN
+682 KAKAVN

-700 ANDLG
+700 ANDLS
-705 INVNDAKDFIDRY
+705 INVNDAKDFIDKY
-718 MEKFDG
+718 MEKFHG
-724 IKAYMKKEVEDAKEK
+724 IKEYMKKEVEDAKK
-739 GYVTTIM
+739 LGYVKTIM
-746 NRKRYI
+746 NRKRLI
-752 DEIKAS
+752 DEIKSS

-791 SEFKEKNIKSKMLLQ
+791 TEFKNKNIKSKMLLQ
-806 IHDELIFE
+806 IHDELVFE
-814 VKEEEIEI
+814 VKEEAIEI
-822 VKEIVKERM
+822 VKEKM
-831 ENAFKLSVPLVV
+831 ENAFKLSVPLIV
-843 DINMGKDLYE
+843 DINLGKDLYE

>member
-142 PNVKMKLLKMK
+142 PNVRMKLLKMK
-153 DYVYYNEKSF
+153 DYIYYDEKSF

-290 LDIEIVEDINF
+290 LEIEIVEDINF

-326 AISTKDKNYFIKKEY
+326 AISTKDKNYFIKKKY

-352 KYTYDV
+352 KYTYDI

-370 NNNINFDNYIAYYLL
+370 SNNINFDNYIAYYLL

-414 KLLIEEETLIND
+414 KVLIEEETLIND

-477 DYLDSLESEI
+477 DYLDSLEGEI

-618 CFVSKE
+618 CFVSQE

-724 IKAYMKKEVEDAKEK
+724 IKSYMKKEVDDAKEK

-822 VKEIVKERM
+822 VKELVKEKM

>member
-142 PNVKMKLLKMK
+142 PNVRMKLLKMK
-153 DYVYYNEKSF
+153 DYIYYDEKSF

-290 LDIEIVEDINF
+290 LEIEIVEDINF

-326 AISTKDKNYFIKKEY
+326 AISTKDKNYFIKKKY

-352 KYTYDV
+352 KYTYDI

-370 NNNINFDNYIAYYLL
+370 SNNINFDNYIAYYLL

-414 KLLIEEETLIND
+414 KVLIEEETLIND

-477 DYLDSLESEI
+477 DYLDSLEGEI

-618 CFVSKE
+618 CFVSQE

-814 VKEEEIEI
+814 VKEEEKEI
-822 VKEIVKERM
+822 VKEIVKEKM

>member
-47 KIIAEEKPS
+47 KIISEEKPS

-121 KKIDEEVL
+121 KNIDEEVL

-185 DNIKGVAG
+185 DNIKGVVG

-341 FNEDLFNNNFN
+341 FNEALFNNNFN

-370 NNNINFDNYIAYYLL
+370 SNNINFDNYIAYYLL

-477 DYLDSLESEI
+477 DYLDSLEGEI

-618 CFVSKE
+618 CFVSQE

-822 VKEIVKERM
+822 VKELVKEKM

>member
-78 GRSETP
+78 GRNETP

-142 PNVKMKLLKMK
+142 PNVRMKLLKMK

-326 AISTKDKNYFIKKEY
+326 AISTKDKNYFIKKKY

-352 KYTYDV
+352 KYTYDI

-618 CFVSKE
+618 CFVSQE

-724 IKAYMKKEVEDAKEK
+724 IKAYMKKEVDDAKEK

-822 VKEIVKERM
+822 VKELVKEKM

>member
-78 GRSETP
+78 GRNETP

-142 PNVKMKLLKMK
+142 PNVRMKLLKMK

-363 ALSLLNF
+363 ALSLLNMS
-370 NNNINFDNYIAYYLL
+370 NNINFDNYIAYYLL

-477 DYLDSLESEI
+477 DYLDSLEGEI

-618 CFVSKE
+618 CFVSQE

-814 VKEEEIEI
+814 VKEEEKEI
-822 VKEIVKERM
+822 VKEIVKEKM

>member
-1 MKKVVL
+1 MEKVVL

-20 TAYRGEILTNSK
+20 TAYRGELLTNSK

-37 AVYAYIQMLL
+37 AIYAYVQMLI
-47 KIIAEEKPS
+47 KIIAEEKPT

-78 GRSETP
+78 GRNETP
-84 KELKEQIPYAKKVT
+84 SELKQQIPYAKQIT
-98 RAMGITVEEIENYE
+98 RAMGITVEELENYE

-121 KKIDEEVL
+121 KKIETEVL
-129 VVSSDRDLLQLIS
+129 LVSSDRDLLQLIS

-153 DYVYYNEKSF
+153 DFIYYDEKSF
-163 YEDYGIKPIEIIDLK
+163 YEDYGIKPIEVIDLK

-185 DNIKGVAG
+185 DNIKGVTG

-208 IDNLYKNIDDL
+208 IDNLYKNIDNL
-219 KGKVKENLLND
+219 KGKIKENLLND

-245 DVPIEVNLEKIA
+245 NVPIEVNLEKIV

-269 LKELEFNSLINK
+269 LKELEFTSLFNK
-281 MSIKKSEEK
+281 MKMKKNEEK
-290 LDIEIVEDINF
+290 LEIEIIEDTNF
-301 RLNEDYSLYLVS
+301 SLNEDYSLYLLS

-318 FKSLTIGV
+318 FKSKTLGV
-326 AISTKDKNYFIKKEY
+326 AISTKDKNYFIKTEY
-341 FNEDLFNNNFN
+341 FNDKIFNNNFN

-391 DISFI
+391 DIAFI
-396 MLNKG
+396 MNNKG

-414 KLLIEEETLIND
+414 KILIEEENLIND
-426 ACKKARFIYEEKERL
+426 ACKKARFIYEEKDRL
-441 KEEIEKN
+441 IEEIDKN
-448 NLHYLYYDIELKL
+448 DLHYLYYDIELKL
-461 ASILANMEKE
+461 ALILANMEKE

-477 DYLDSLESEI
+477 SYLDNLESEI
-487 KEKLKTLEEKI
+487 RVKLKDLEEKI

-541 LDKIRLFNPIV
+541 LDKIRIFNPIV

-577 SDNKVHTIY
+577 SDNKIHTIY

-618 CFVSKE
+618 CFISQE

-635 IELRLFAELSN
+635 IELRLFAEFSN
-646 VESLK
+646 VDSLK
-651 EAFINSE
+651 EAFINNE
-658 DIHSFTASKIFNKDI
+658 DIHRFTAAKIFNKDI

-682 RAKAVN
+682 KAKAVN

-700 ANDLG
+700 ANDLS
-705 INVNDAKDFIDRY
+705 INVNDAKDFIDKY
-718 MEKFDG
+718 MEKFHG
-724 IKAYMKKEVEDAKEK
+724 IKEYMKKEVEDAKTL
-739 GYVTTIM
+739 GYVKTIM
-746 NRKRYI
+746 NRKRLI
-752 DEIKAS
+752 DEIKSS

-791 SEFKEKNIKSKMLLQ
+791 TEFKNKNIKSKMLLQ
-806 IHDELIFE
+806 IHDELVFE

-822 VKEIVKERM
+822 VKEIVKEKM
-831 ENAFKLSVPLVV
+831 ENAFKLSVPLIV
-843 DINMGKDLYE
+843 DINLGKDLYE

>member
-78 GRSETP
+78 GRNETP
-84 KELKEQIPYAKKVT
+84 KELKDQIPYAKKVT

-352 KYTYDV
+352 KYTYDI

-414 KLLIEEETLIND
+414 KVLIEEETLIND

-618 CFVSKE
+618 CFVSQE

-814 VKEEEIEI
+814 VKEEEKEI
-822 VKEIVKERM
+822 VKEIVKEKM
-831 ENAFKLSVPLVV
+831 EKAFKLSVPLVV

>member
-1 MKKVVL
+1 MEKVVL

-20 TAYRGEILTNSK
+20 TAYRGELLTNSK

-37 AVYAYIQMLL
+37 AIYAYVQMLI
-47 KIIAEEKPS
+47 KIIAEEKPT

-78 GRSETP
+78 GRNETP
-84 KELKEQIPYAKKVT
+84 SELKQQIPYAKQIT
-98 RAMGITVEEIENYE
+98 RAMGITVEELENYE

-121 KKIDEEVL
+121 KKIETEVL
-129 VVSSDRDLLQLIS
+129 LVSSDRDLLQLIS

-153 DYVYYNEKSF
+153 DFIYYDEKSF
-163 YEDYGIKPIEIIDLK
+163 YEDYGIKPIEVIDLK

-185 DNIKGVAG
+185 DNIKGVTG
-193 IGEKTALKLIKEYHT
+193 LGEKTALKLIKEYHT
-208 IDNLYKNIDDL
+208 IDNLYKNIDNL
-219 KGKVKENLLND
+219 KGKIKENLLND

-245 DVPIEVNLEKIA
+245 NVPIEVNLEKIV
-257 YKGSN
+257 YKGSD

-269 LKELEFNSLINK
+269 LKELEFTSLFNK
-281 MSIKKSEEK
+281 MKMKKNEEK
-290 LDIEIVEDINF
+290 LEIEIIEDTNF
-301 RLNEDYSLYLVS
+301 SLNEDYSLYLLS

-318 FKSLTIGV
+318 FKSKTLGV
-326 AISTKDKNYFIKKEY
+326 AISTKDKNYFIKTEY
-341 FNEDLFNNNFN
+341 FNDKIFNNNFN

-391 DISFI
+391 DIAFI
-396 MLNKG
+396 MNNKG

-414 KLLIEEETLIND
+414 KILIEEENLIND
-426 ACKKARFIYEEKERL
+426 ACKKARFIYEEKNRL
-441 KEEIEKN
+441 IEEIDKN
-448 NLHYLYYDIELKL
+448 DLHYLYYDIELKL
-461 ASILANMEKE
+461 ALILANMEKE

-477 DYLDSLESEI
+477 SYLDNLEIEI
-487 KEKLKTLEEKI
+487 RAKLKDLEEKI

-541 LDKIRLFNPIV
+541 LDKIRIFNPIV

-577 SDNKVHTIY
+577 SDNKIHTIY

-618 CFVSKE
+618 CFISQE

-635 IELRLFAELSN
+635 IELRLFAEFSN
-646 VESLK
+646 VDSLK
-651 EAFINSE
+651 EAFINNE
-658 DIHSFTASKIFNKDI
+658 DIHRFTAAKIFNKDI

-682 RAKAVN
+682 KAKAVN

-700 ANDLG
+700 ANDLS
-705 INVNDAKDFIDRY
+705 INVNDAKDFIDKY
-718 MEKFDG
+718 MEKFHG
-724 IKAYMKKEVEDAKEK
+724 IKEYMKKEVEDAKTL
-739 GYVTTIM
+739 GYVKTIM
-746 NRKRYI
+746 NRKRLI
-752 DEIKAS
+752 DEIKS
-758 NYMIRMQGERM
+758 TNYMIRMQGERM

-791 SEFKEKNIKSKMLLQ
+791 TEFKNKNIKSKMLLQ
-806 IHDELIFE
+806 IHDELVFE

-822 VKEIVKERM
+822 VKEIVKEKM
-831 ENAFKLSVPLVV
+831 ENAFKLSVPLIV
-843 DINMGKDLYE
+843 DINLGKDLYE

>member
-142 PNVKMKLLKMK
+142 PNVRMKLLKMK
-153 DYVYYNEKSF
+153 DYIYYDEKSF

-290 LDIEIVEDINF
+290 LEIEIVEDINF

-352 KYTYDV
+352 KYTYDI

-477 DYLDSLESEI
+477 DYLDNLESEI

-618 CFVSKE
+618 CFVSQE

-724 IKAYMKKEVEDAKEK
+724 IKDYMKKEVDDAKEK

-814 VKEEEIEI
+814 VKEEE
-822 VKEIVKERM
+822 KEIVKKIVKEKM

>member
-1 MKKVVL
+1 MEKVVL

-20 TAYRGEILTNSK
+20 TAYRGELLTNSK

-37 AVYAYIQMLL
+37 AIYAYVQMLI
-47 KIIAEEKPS
+47 KIIAEEKPT

-78 GRSETP
+78 GRNETP
-84 KELKEQIPYAKKVT
+84 SELKQQIPYAKQIT
-98 RAMGITVEEIENYE
+98 RAMGITVEELENYE

-121 KKIDEEVL
+121 KKIETEVL
-129 VVSSDRDLLQLIS
+129 LVSSDRDLLQLIS

-153 DYVYYNEKSF
+153 DFIYYDEKSF
-163 YEDYGIKPIEIIDLK
+163 YEDYGIKPIEVIDLK

-185 DNIKGVAG
+185 DNIKGVTG

-208 IDNLYKNIDDL
+208 IDNLYKNIDNL
-219 KGKVKENLLND
+219 KGKIKENLLND

-245 DVPIEVNLEKIA
+245 NVPIEVNLEKIV

-269 LKELEFNSLINK
+269 LKELEFTSLFNK
-281 MSIKKSEEK
+281 MKMKKNEEK
-290 LDIEIVEDINF
+290 LEIEIIEDTNF
-301 RLNEDYSLYLVS
+301 SLNEDYSLYLLS

-318 FKSLTIGV
+318 FKSKTLGV
-326 AISTKDKNYFIKKEY
+326 AISTKDKNYFIKTEY
-341 FNEDLFNNNFN
+341 FNNKIFNNNFN

-391 DISFI
+391 DIAFI
-396 MLNKG
+396 MNNKG

-414 KLLIEEETLIND
+414 KILIEEENLIND
-426 ACKKARFIYEEKERL
+426 ACKKARFIYEEKNRL
-441 KEEIEKN
+441 IEEIDKN
-448 NLHYLYYDIELKL
+448 DLHYLYYDIELKL
-461 ASILANMEKE
+461 ALILANMEKE

-477 DYLDSLESEI
+477 SYLDNLEIEI
-487 KEKLKTLEEKI
+487 RAKLKDLEEKI

-541 LDKIRLFNPIV
+541 LDKIRIFNPIV

-577 SDNKVHTIY
+577 SDNKIHTIY

-618 CFVSKE
+618 CFISQE

-635 IELRLFAELSN
+635 IELRLFAEFSN
-646 VESLK
+646 VDSLK
-651 EAFINSE
+651 EAFINNE
-658 DIHSFTASKIFNKDI
+658 DIHRFTAAKIFNKDI

-682 RAKAVN
+682 KAKAVN

-700 ANDLG
+700 ANDLS
-705 INVNDAKDFIDRY
+705 INVNDAKDFIDKY
-718 MEKFDG
+718 MEKFHG
-724 IKAYMKKEVEDAKEK
+724 IKEYMKKEVEDAKK
-739 GYVTTIM
+739 LGYVKTIM
-746 NRKRYI
+746 NRKRLI
-752 DEIKAS
+752 DEIKSS

-791 SEFKEKNIKSKMLLQ
+791 TEFKNKNIKSKMLLQ
-806 IHDELIFE
+806 IHDELVFE

-822 VKEIVKERM
+822 VKEIVKEKM
-831 ENAFKLSVPLVV
+831 ENAFKLSVPLIV
-843 DINMGKDLYE
+843 DINLGKDLYE